1 MLSKQM
7 PMYSP
12 TLYAGSNTDINSF
25 IVLLTGI
32 SNISEGCDLV
42 SEVWAYY
49 HVGKRPVSRCG

>member
-1 MLSKQM
+1 
-7 PMYSP
+7 MYSP

-25 IVLLTGI
+25 IVFLTGI